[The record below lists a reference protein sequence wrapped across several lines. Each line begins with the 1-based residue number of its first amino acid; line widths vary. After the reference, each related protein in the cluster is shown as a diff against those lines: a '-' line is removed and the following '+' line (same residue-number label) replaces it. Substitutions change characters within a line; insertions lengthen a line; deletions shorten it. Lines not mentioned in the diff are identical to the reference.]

1 MNIIKEAAKRGN
13 PRAIVMQRVHDF
25 RWGHQFGN
33 EIVDFIIRD
42 QSNNSFLKS
51 LLSQLKAK
59 GHLSPKQIQ
68 VVLRM
73 REGAFNG

>member
-1 MNIIKEAAKRGN
+1 MITKK
-13 PRAIVMQRVHDF
+13 VMQKVQDF
-25 RWGHQFGN
+25 RWGHQYGN

-42 QSNNSFLKS
+42 QRNPFLKS
-51 LLSQLKAK
+51 LLSQLEAK
-59 GHLSPKQIQ
+59 GNLSPKQIQ

>member
-1 MNIIKEAAKRGN
+1 MNIIKEAAKRGS
-13 PRAIVMQRVHDF
+13 PTAIRMQRVHDF

-42 QSNNSFLKS
+42 QRNPFLKS
-51 LLSQLKAK
+51 LLSQLVAK
-59 GHLSPKQIQ
+59 GNLSPKQIQ
-68 VVLRM
+68 VVLKM